1 MAPGIATLLR
11 MMPDGYE
18 EACFSTGAIV
28 RKRDIKSPGTDTQ
41 SKGRFEDQDIYEYRH
56 NKCNVSF
63 T

>member
-28 RKRDIKSPGTDTQ
+28 RKRDIKSPDDLMMLCL
-41 SKGRFEDQDIYEYRH
+41 FH
-56 NKCNVSF
+56 LHPVSCIDMA
-63 T
+63 TAK

>member
-28 RKRDIKSPGTDTQ
+28 RKRDIKSPD
-41 SKGRFEDQDIYEYRH
+41 DLMMA
-56 NKCNVSF
+56 
-63 T
+63 